1 MLSLRPCAHAPALWL
16 ALTALLLTA
25 CAVPD
30 TSPPTPT
37 AIVSG
42 PDAISVGVASN
53 DFGVGSPRIPFVMFQ
68 GAHPIT
74 DATSV
79 MVTAFD
85 LSSGTAVPAWSG
97 PATGFADYDL
107 PYWVVYPQMNVA
119 GRWGMVAALT
129 RSDGSQAEAQ
139 FVVTISDTVSAPD
152 IGAVPPASQNRTLA
166 SEPDLAKLTSDVS
179 PEPGLYQLTVA
190 EALAS
195 GQPTV
200 VTFATPAF
208 CTSRLC
214 APVVDSVKA
223 VFADLQDSVNFIHIE
238 VYKDFGPPLVYA
250 DEMDEWHLPSE
261 PWTYVLDREGKVVA
275 RLGGPVSPAE
285 LRSVLEP
292 LVQ

>member
-1 MLSLRPCAHAPALWL
+1 MLTPCAP
-16 ALTALLLTA
+16 
-25 CAVPD
+25 
-30 TSPPTPT
+30 
-37 AIVSG
+37 
-42 PDAISVGVASN
+42 
-53 DFGVGSPRIPFVMFQ
+53 
-68 GAHPIT
+68 
-74 DATSV
+74 
-79 MVTAFD
+79 
-85 LSSGTAVPAWSG
+85 
-97 PATGFADYDL
+97 
-107 PYWVVYPQMNVA
+107 
-119 GRWGMVAALT
+119 
-129 RSDGSQAEAQ
+129 
-139 FVVTISDTVSAPD
+139 
-152 IGAVPPASQNRTLA
+152 PPA
-166 SEPDLAKLTSDVS
+166 
-179 PEPGLYQLTVA
+179 EPGLYQLTVA

-223 VFADLQDSVNFIHIE
+223 VYADLQDSVNFIHIE